1 MDLSMSW
8 AIYGARKNQM
18 AWPMHEFYS
27 DTQTRPTRAMREA
40 ALEVPLGDE
49 RHDADPST
57 LDLCSRVAEMLGMEA
72 ALFLPSGTMCNEIAI
87 AVHTRPGDEVICT
100 RESHI
105 IFAESGG
112 PAALSGVMMH
122 PIDGE
127 RGQMT
132 PEQVAAAIRPR
143 SAHAPR
149 SRLLVAEQTANLA
162 GGAIWPLEKLNTV
175 ASVAKEAGL
184 ATHLDGAR
192 ILNAQV
198 ATGISAADYARGF
211 DSAWVAFT
219 KGLGCPVGAVLAGSR
234 EFVAEA
240 WLLKRRWGGAMRQTG
255 VLTAMCL
262 YALDHHVARL
272 AEDHT
277 LAKSIGERLA
287 TLPAIKAVMPVETNI
302 VIVDLAEQAPD
313 ARETA
318 LRLRQKN
325 VTVTVVGS
333 RRLRMVTHLDVGPAD
348 ADALIAALSEI
359 T

>member
-1 MDLSMSW
+1 
-8 AIYGARKNQM
+8 
-18 AWPMHEFYS
+18 MHDFYS

-40 ALEVPLGDE
+40 ALGVELGDE
-49 RHDADPST
+49 RHDADPCT
-57 LDLCSRVAEMLGMEA
+57 TALCARVADMLGMEA

-87 AVHTRPGDEVICT
+87 AVHTSPGDEVICT

-122 PIDGE
+122 PLDTEG
-127 RGQMT
+127 GLMT
-132 PEQVAAAIRPR
+132 PDQVLGAVRPR

-162 GGAIWPLEKLNTV
+162 GGAVWPVEQLNAV
-175 ASVAKEAGL
+175 AEAARAAGL

-192 ILNAQV
+192 LLNAQV
-198 ATGISAADYARGF
+198 ATGIPAARHAAGF
-211 DSAWVAFT
+211 DSAWIAFT

-234 EFVAEA
+234 AFIDQA

-262 YALDHHVARL
+262 YALDHHVERL
-272 AEDHT
+272 AEDHA
-277 LAKSIGERLA
+277 LAASIGARLA
-287 TLPAIKAVMPVETNI
+287 DLPLIARVLPVQTNI
-302 VIVDLAEQAPD
+302 VIADLAENGPD
-313 ARETA
+313 AREA
-318 LRLRQKN
+318 ARQLRARD
-325 VTVTVVGS
+325 VTVTVVGA

-348 ADALIAALSEI
+348 ADALVAALGALVPG
-359 T
+359 

>member
-1 MDLSMSW
+1 
-8 AIYGARKNQM
+8 
-18 AWPMHEFYS
+18 MHDFYS

-40 ALEVPLGDE
+40 ALDAPLGDE
-49 RHDADPST
+49 RHDADPPT
-57 LDLCSRVAEMLGMEA
+57 LELCARVAGMLGMEA

-122 PIDGE
+122 PIDGA
-127 RGQMT
+127 RGMLT
-132 PEQVAAAIRPR
+132 PEEVRGAIRPR

-162 GGAIWPLEKLNTV
+162 GGAVWPLDRLNAV
-175 ASVAKEAGL
+175 AAAAREAGL

-192 ILNAQV
+192 LLNAQV
-198 ATGISAADYARGF
+198 ATGVPAADYARGF
-211 DSAWVAFT
+211 DSAWIAFT

-234 EFVAEA
+234 DFVAEA

-262 YALDHHVARL
+262 YALDHHVERL
-272 AEDHT
+272 AEDHA
-277 LAKSIGERLA
+277 LARSIGARLA
-287 TLPAIKAVMPVETNI
+287 DLPAIARVLPVETNI
-302 VIVDLAEQAPD
+302 VIADLAAAAPD

-318 LRLRQKN
+318 RRLRERN
-325 VTVTVVGS
+325 VTVTVVGD
-333 RRLRMVTHLDVGPAD
+333 RRLRIVTHLDVGPAD
-348 ADALIAALSEI
+348 ADALIAAMATLG
-359 T
+359 

>member
-1 MDLSMSW
+1 
-8 AIYGARKNQM
+8 M
-18 AWPMHEFYS
+18 AGPMLEFYS

-40 ALEVPLGDE
+40 AVEVPLGDE

-57 LDLCSRVAEMLGMEA
+57 SELCARVAEMLGMEA

-122 PIDGE
+122 PIDSE
-127 RGQMT
+127 RGQLT
-132 PEQVAAAIRPR
+132 PEQLAAAIRPR

-162 GGAIWPLEKLNTV
+162 GGAIWPLDRLNAV
-175 ASVAKEAGL
+175 AFAAKEAGL

-192 ILNAQV
+192 LLNAQV
-198 ATGISAADYARGF
+198 ATGIAAAEYARGF
-211 DSAWVAFT
+211 DSAWIAFT
-219 KGLGCPVGAVLAGSR
+219 KGLGCPVGAVLAGSHD
-234 EFVAEA
+234 FVADA
-240 WLLKRRWGGAMRQTG
+240 WLLKRRWGGAMRQSG

-272 AEDHT
+272 AEDHA

-302 VIVDLAEQAPD
+302 VIADLAEQAPD

-318 LRLRQKN
+318 RLLRQKN

-348 ADALIAALSEI
+348 ADALIAALSEVA
-359 T
+359 